1 MSNRTILAAAIALA
15 ACWCLVPEIRAQQ
28 DDSPSAFDKCRIVT
42 TKDLADTRLPAFA
55 AYPVSSPETVET
67 PKLDLSSNPIARMY
81 RTLLRREIERGP
93 NFAGHYRVVVWGCG
107 SSCSPV
113 CNCEFEYWSRH
124 NAIWILTHQRRV
136 F

>member
-67 PKLDLSSNPIARMY
+67 PKLDRFLIFFRKLDFFNSHRI
-81 RTLLRREIERGP
+81 
-93 NFAGHYRVVVWGCG
+93 
-107 SSCSPV
+107 
-113 CNCEFEYWSRH
+113 SRH
-124 NAIWILTHQRRV
+124 LSEP
-136 F
+136 